1 MAIYHEYAQV
11 YDASGQLAFS
21 LKMIPYLQQ
30 LLDRHPVQGRT
41 MLDLA
46 CGTGTVAIGFAQAG
60 WRVYGV
66 DGSPQMLNQARAKA
80 AEFETT
86 VHWSCQDMRRFVLPE
101 PVHLA
106 TCLYDSMN
114 YMLTSE
120 DLSAVFRRVYNA
132 LAPGGLWIL
141 DMNTAYAL
149 ATVWDDATYFSDS
162 PDLSM
167 VMKSRYDARHQRC
180 TVTVTCFQRVNDLYR
195 KIVEQHTE
203 QAYPPEQVS
212 TCLVDAGFVL
222 EGSYDCFGFER
233 PRAATQRILWVAR
246 RPAR

>member
-1 MAIYHEYAQV
+1 MAIYSDYAEV

-30 LLDRHPVQGRT
+30 LLERHPAPGKT

-46 CGTGTVAIGFAQAG
+46 CGTGTVAISFAQEG
-60 WRVYGV
+60 WSVYGV
-66 DGSPQMLNQARAKA
+66 DGSPRMLDQARLKA
-80 AEFETT
+80 VEFG
-86 VHWSCQDMRRFVLPE
+86 VSVAWSCQDMRRFVLPK

-114 YMLTSE
+114 YMLTGE
-120 DLSAVFRRVYNA
+120 DLSAVFRRVYAN

-149 ATVWDDATYFSDS
+149 ATVWDDVTYFSDS

-167 VMKSRYDARHQRC
+167 VMKSRYDERRQRA

-195 KIVEQHTE
+195 KIAEEHTE

-212 TCLVDAGFVL
+212 MYLVDAGFVL
-222 EGSYDCFGFER
+222 EGSYACFSMEP
-233 PRAATQRILWVAR
+233 PRATTQRILWVAR
-246 RPAR
+246 RPAL